1 MYWFARGERRRG
13 KEGER
18 EREGETEREEKGW
31 SKEGH
36 NNNMKSDR
44 RKKPFAQ
51 ICSTTAPKTKKSVT

>member
-1 MYWFARGERRRG
+1 MVCREGEKERARRREG
-13 KEGER
+13 EKEGER
-18 EREGETEREEKGW
+18 EREEKGW

-51 ICSTTAPKTKKSVT
+51 ICSTTAPKTKKSVI